1 MKRSASDGV
10 ILTKTDGDT
19 RGGAALSVLAVTG
32 MPIYFQGTG
41 EKLEDLE
48 PFYPARMANRI
59 LGMGDVLS
67 LIEKAQTLQNDK
79 EAEAAAKRLMENKF
93 DMNDLLAQFQQ
104 VKKMGGA
111 SALLA
116 MMPGVRP
123 DRTPIPSTRKALRPH
138 RGHHLH
144 R

>member
-1 MKRSASDGV
+1 
-10 ILTKTDGDT
+10 
-19 RGGAALSVLAVTG
+19 
-32 MPIYFQGTG
+32 
-41 EKLEDLE
+41 
-48 PFYPARMANRI
+48 MANRI

-116 MMPGVRP
+116 MMPGGGRS
-123 DRTPIPSTRKALRPH
+123 TPIPSMKRHCPASRPSSTR
-138 RGHHLH
+138 
-144 R
+144 